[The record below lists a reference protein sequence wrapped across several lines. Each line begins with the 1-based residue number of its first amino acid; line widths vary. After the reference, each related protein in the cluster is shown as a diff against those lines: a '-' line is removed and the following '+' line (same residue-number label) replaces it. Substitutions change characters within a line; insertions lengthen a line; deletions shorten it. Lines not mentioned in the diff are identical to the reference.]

1 MQRGMGVPSL
11 PKFQSVM
18 CVYINSTTH
27 VASPSPPQCGPL
39 VPFNSPSSSS
49 QWQGGYHVS
58 TYLGT
63 YPDSGSHQS
72 FSSKSPLPITPLIPR
87 SPPPR
92 RRRHSRR
99 SSSGINL
106 PFLSKF
112 LDHGLSAPVSKVP
125 SPQDKPTPQQ
135 NSTAHCIGKR
145 RKKGRKHTANA
156 SGFTP
161 FSIIEMQMDRVR
173 RSRWQFCFRQSA
185 RNLTFSCSIRS
196 VVET

>member
-135 NSTAHCIGKR
+135 NSTAHASGR
-145 RKKGRKHTANA
+145 GEKKGGNIQP
-156 SGFTP
+156 TP
-161 FSIIEMQMDRVR
+161 RDSP
-173 RSRWQFCFRQSA
+173 RSQSSRCRWTGCAGRGGS
-185 RNLTFSCSIRS
+185 S
-196 VVET
+196 VSVSQQGT